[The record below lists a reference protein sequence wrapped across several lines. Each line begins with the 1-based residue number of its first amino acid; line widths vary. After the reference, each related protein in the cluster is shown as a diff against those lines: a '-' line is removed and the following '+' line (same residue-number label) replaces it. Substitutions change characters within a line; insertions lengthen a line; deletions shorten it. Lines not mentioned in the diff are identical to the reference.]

1 MKKLL
6 IVLWFG
12 KFPNYFELYLDS
24 CSHNRS
30 WNWMIFTDQDVDEYS
45 VPENVEIVRTRFSEI
60 KARICKCLK
69 VNLSNKA

>member
-45 VPENVEIVRTRFSEI
+45 RSGKRRNRQDEVFRNQGEDM
-60 KARICKCLK
+60 
-69 VNLSNKA
+69 

>member
-45 VPENVEIVRTRFSEI
+45 VPET
-60 KARICKCLK
+60 
-69 VNLSNKA
+69 